1 VPRRRKRWSSN
12 LLTLEQLKL
21 AVHKKGV
28 SKTNIALLCVA
39 AGGATKVP
47 GPQVKKL
54 AIGAGVK
61 GAKKINFTAHLHGAD
76 DKVFKTPD
84 GWELTEA
91 GCTHVAALAAAELSV
106 SPAAT
111 EAQELRKLLPTL
123 KSDDAKA
130 FLLEAIVCSEQS
142 LHRAAVVLSWVGAM
156 AFLHDHVFAKCL
168 AEFNTEALK
177 KNSKWTA
184 AKIADDLGKMK
195 ESTFLDIA
203 ETIGVIG
210 KNVKQELE
218 VCLKLRNGCG
228 HPNSLKIGPNKVA
241 SHLETLAQNVYAVFG

>member
-1 VPRRRKRWSSN
+1 

-28 SKTNIALLCVA
+28 TKTNIALLCVA
-39 AGGATKVP
+39 AGGATKVT

-54 AIGAGVK
+54 AMEAGVK
-61 GAKKINFTAHLHGAD
+61 GAKDINFTAHLHGAD

-91 GCTHVAALAAAELSV
+91 GRTHVASLVAAELSV

-111 EAQELRKLLPTL
+111 EAQALRKLLPQL
-123 KSDDAKA
+123 KNEDARA
-130 FLLEAIVCSEQS
+130 FLLEAVVCAEQS

-156 AFLHDHVFAKCL
+156 ALMHDYGFAKHL
-168 AEFNTEALK
+168 AAINAEALK
-177 KNSKWTA
+177 RDPKWKA
-184 AKIADDLGKMK
+184 AKTTDHLGKLS
-195 ESTFLDIA
+195 EAAFLEIA
-203 ETIGVIG
+203 EAVGMIGR
-210 KNVKQELE
+210 NVKQELE
-218 VCLKLRNGCG
+218 ACLKLRNGCG

-241 SHLETLAQNVYAVFG
+241 SHLETLALNVYAVFG